1 MPARHFDRTRL
12 RTVRRAAEIS
22 QAAVGE
28 ALGVSDS
35 AVASWENGAQT
46 PDPEKLPALARA
58 LGRDVDNL
66 FPRSGPPDLK
76 DLRCD
81 AGYYQ
86 YETAAFIGTKSAG
99 PVAAAERGERPLK
112 EKYVLALAVKYGVS
126 EDELRQ
132 AGARS
137 IATAQGVPVDAP
149 ASTGTKRTLAADTPP
164 GSLSE
169 KITLLLDGSYPSPP
183 GPPSDAEMAKAVNA
197 TAGGQLL
204 TEKDFRDLRTGV
216 TETALPEVLDALAD
230 TVGVSRLYF
239 KPDDAVA
246 AQVYEGLQLLAAAK
260 QGAVGRV
267 RARGLGAQGLSPKAM
282 GLINDLVAELAEKET
297 DANE

>member
-1 MPARHFDRTRL
+1 MPARYFDRTRL

-35 AVASWENGAQT
+35 AVASWEGGSQT

-58 LGRDVDNL
+58 VRSDLNDL
-66 FPRSGPPDLK
+66 FPRSGPPDLR

-86 YETAAFIGTKSAG
+86 YETAGFIGTKSAG
-99 PVAAAERGERPLK
+99 PVAAAERGGRPLK
-112 EKYVLALAVKYGVS
+112 EKYVLALAAKYGVS
-126 EDELRQ
+126 EEELRQ

-137 IATAQGVPVDAP
+137 IANAQGVPVEAP
-149 ASTGTKRTLAADTPP
+149 ASTGTEKASAAGAPP

-169 KITLLLDGSYPSPP
+169 KITLLLDGSYPIPP
-183 GPPSDAEMAKAVNA
+183 GPPSDAEMASAVNA
-197 TAGGQLL
+197 AAGAQLL

-216 TETALPEVLDALAD
+216 TETASPELLDALAD

-282 GLINDLVAELAEKET
+282 GLINDLVAELAETET